1 VSDITAIWNANA
13 FFAYIFTLH
22 FLGVKWEPRK
32 LGAVILATVGV
43 LAVVYGG
50 SQTEMPEDD
59 PRPKSPSSPATAPFV
74 GDVLT
79 LIASILYGLY
89 QVLYKKYAT
98 PSTSQSESIESHS
111 SQYQAIAVRDA
122 EGDTI
127 EELAHRSESNEALPF
142 GLFANFLTGAV
153 GLSTII
159 VLGLFIPILNAL
171 AIEEFRLVPNMHTA
185 ASIAAICMGGM
196 VFNAGFMVSQM

>member
-98 PSTSQSESIESHS
+98 PSTSQSESIESHG

-127 EELAHRSESNEALPF
+127 EELAHRSESND
-142 GLFANFLTGAV
+142 FLTGAV